1 LITVSARS
9 TRASYYGDLP
19 PVDNIWTL
27 KDEEGIQTH
36 TPEEVRSLVLE
47 ILQLPA
53 SYQEMHKISQAM
65 ASAIALNPSG
75 VQRTLRNAAFWV
87 KHQETMIEEKT
98 KAATAN
104 AGLPLIEADVLKYS
118 EKPLENGH
126 ELHYKLMPLMEEM
139 ARIEMRICLDLDVT
153 TFGIEGAL
161 CCRGGRMFYG
171 RVGSGAN
178 VNITTEISRY

>member
-1 LITVSARS
+1 MSARS

-19 PVDNIWTL
+19 PVDAIWTL
-27 KDEEGIQTH
+27 EDEEGNQTH
-36 TPEEVRSLVLE
+36 TPEETRSLILE

-75 VQRTLRNAAFWV
+75 VQRTLRNSAFWV
-87 KHQETMIEEKT
+87 KHQQTMIDEKT
-98 KAATAN
+98 KAATSGQA
-104 AGLPLIEADVLKYS
+104 LPLIEADVLKYS
-118 EKPLENGH
+118 EKPLETGGH
-126 ELHYKLMPLMEEM
+126 ALHYQLQPLMEEM
-139 ARIEMRICLDLDVT
+139 ARIEMRICLDLDVS

-171 RVGSGAN
+171 RVGSGAAVN
-178 VNITTEISRY
+178 VSTEISRY